1 MTVNRR
7 LGLRVGGGMSR
18 WRSAL
23 FAAALSLACDKSR
36 ETLLAGLQSPR
47 PSDRV
52 SALKR
57 LSAPGRA
64 EDLVLFLRA
73 ARDPA
78 AAVRAVAAE
87 SLGATLQPKVLH
99 GVSGLL
105 LDSDEPV
112 QGKAAMALGFVR
124 S

>member
-23 FAAALSLACDKSR
+23 FAAALSLACDKRR

-57 LSAPGRA
+57 LSEQGRA

-78 AAVRAVAAE
+78 AAVRSVPAG
-87 SLGATLQPKVLH
+87 SLGPTGPRQVVDDVPDA
-99 GVSGLL
+99 S

-112 QGKAAMALGFVR
+112 
-124 S
+124 

>member
-57 LSAPGRA
+57 LSEQGRA

-73 ARDPA
+73 AMDTA
-78 AAVRAVAAE
+78 AAVREDAAE
-87 SLGATLQPKVLH
+87 SLDATGKPQ
-99 GVSGLL
+99 SIDGL
-105 LDSDEPV
+105 S
-112 QGKAAMALGFVR
+112 AL
-124 S
+124 